1 MLRAAMRVL
10 RRRLL
15 LAALFAA
22 ACLPSALA
30 QDKAQKPKT
39 QKELDAIVREAFE
52 LDVRRGDGRSKLDA
66 LLPTLSAVPLD
77 AKARALWS
85 KSIAER
91 WGKGKKLE
99 SSGDHRFYP
108 ADKATGEPARGRYL
122 VGGETKKPKGL
133 AIAMHGGGVG
143 SADAGGAFSAYE
155 AAVRQ
160 LGYVIVAPEC
170 LEATEYGWTD
180 SGTEE
185 FVLDLVD
192 AALRTWKVDPDRVV
206 FVGHSMGGYGSWA
219 LGGHH
224 ADRLAAIAPS
234 AGAPTPIHS
243 RKGGP
248 IVDVQDGVIPS
259 LRNVFVAVYQS
270 LDDPQ
275 VPPEPNQFA
284 VKKLRDAALKWGGFA
299 HDYWEVTGQGH
310 GAPPGG
316 HEAHLARIRDA
327 VRTPVPDRLVWQ
339 PVLPWKRQFSWLF
352 WDAPKQNAVVQA
364 DLDRKDNS
372 VSITSTR
379 DTKGLYVLLDERV
392 LDLQKDVVVRV
403 GSAEVFRGRAA
414 PDLGTLVLTSLQPD
428 KGLQFCARVPAFA
441 K

>member
-1 MLRAAMRVL
+1 LVLCAA
-10 RRRLL
+10 
-15 LAALFAA
+15 
-22 ACLPSALA
+22 SALSSVAA
-30 QDKAQKPKT
+30 QSPAGGPKAQKKL
-39 QKELDAIVREAFE
+39 ELMVREALE
-52 LDVRRGDGRSKLDA
+52 LDVRRGDGIARLDA
-66 LLPTLSAVPLD
+66 LLPTLFAVTLD
-77 AKARALWS
+77 AKARTHYGKVIADGWS
-85 KSIAER
+85 KGR
-91 WGKGKKLE
+91 KLQT
-99 SSGDHRFYP
+99 SGDHLFFA
-108 ADKATGEPARGRYL
+108 ADNSTGAAARGRYL

-180 SGTEE
+180 AGTEE
-185 FVLDLVD
+185 FVIDLVD
-192 AALRTWKVDPDRVV
+192 AALRTWKIDPDRVV

-219 LGGHH
+219 LGAHH

-234 AGAPTPIHS
+234 AGAPTPIYS

-248 IVDVQDGVIPS
+248 IIDVQDGVIPS
-259 LRNVFVAVYQS
+259 LRNVFVAAYQS
-270 LDDPQ
+270 TDDPQ

-284 VKKLRDAALKWGGFA
+284 IKKLKDAAAKWGGFL

-316 HEAHLARIRDA
+316 HEAHLARIRDC
-327 VRTPVPDRLVWQ
+327 VRAPVPERIVWQ
-339 PVLPWKRQFSWLF
+339 PVLSWKRQFSWLY
-352 WDAPKQNAVVQA
+352 WEAPKQKAVVQA
-364 DLDRKDNS
+364 DLDRADNS

-403 GSAEVFRGRAA
+403 GGTEVFRGRAV
-414 PDLGTLVLTSLQPD
+414 PDLGTFVLTSLQPD
-428 KGLQFCARVPAFA
+428 KALQFCARVPAFA

>member
-1 MLRAAMRVL
+1 LVLCAA
-10 RRRLL
+10 
-15 LAALFAA
+15 
-22 ACLPSALA
+22 SALSSVAA
-30 QDKAQKPKT
+30 QSPAGGPKAQRKL
-39 QKELDAIVREAFE
+39 ELSVREALE
-52 LDVRRGDGRSKLDA
+52 LDVRRGDGQARLDA
-66 LLPTLSAVPLD
+66 LLPTLSAVTLD
-77 AKARALWS
+77 AKSRTHYGKVIADGWS
-85 KSIAER
+85 KGR
-91 WGKGKKLE
+91 KLE
-99 SSGDHRFYP
+99 TSGDHLFFA
-108 ADKATGEPARGRYL
+108 ADKSTGAAARGRYL
-122 VGGETKKPKGL
+122 LGGETKKPKGL

-180 SGTEE
+180 AGTEE
-185 FVLDLVD
+185 FVIDLVD
-192 AALRTWKVDPDRVV
+192 AALRTWKIDPDRVV

-219 LGGHH
+219 LGAHH

-234 AGAPTPIHS
+234 AGAPTPIYS

-248 IVDVQDGVIPS
+248 IIDLQDGVIPS
-259 LRNVFVAVYQS
+259 LRNVFVAAYQS
-270 LDDPQ
+270 TDDPQ

-284 VKKLRDAALKWGGFA
+284 IKKLKDAAAKWGGFA

-316 HEAHLARIRDA
+316 HEAHLARIRDC
-327 VRTPVPDRLVWQ
+327 VRAPVPERLVWQ
-339 PVLPWKRQFSWLF
+339 PVLAWKRQFSWLY
-352 WDAPKQNAVVQA
+352 WDAPKQKAVVQA
-364 DLDRKDNS
+364 DLDRADNS

-392 LDLQKDVVVRV
+392 LDLAKDVVVRV
-403 GSAEVFRGRAA
+403 GGAEVFRGRAA